1 MGKLARIGVTL
12 LVVAAAVFA
21 GTWIWDHYL
30 YSPWTRDGR
39 IRADVITIAPD
50 VSGWVT
56 RLSVKNNL
64 AVNKGDPLFTIDDTR
79 YQAKFA
85 ESNARLAQE
94 RTGWDLARHQY
105 ERHQRMAD
113 LQSVSEESLEAY
125 RIRAEA
131 AKASYQLAQAEL
143 DTARI
148 DMERTKVL
156 APESGIVNNPTLR
169 RGNYVSRGA
178 PVLSLIKSD
187 SFYVT
192 GYFEET
198 KLQLVRVGQKAR
210 ITLLSGGEKLS
221 GEVVSIAR
229 GIADSNTSS
238 DNQMLP
244 QVEQAFNWVRLAQ
257 RIPVDITLDTLPD
270 DVNISAGMTVSIY
283 LETDMEKELEEE

>member
-21 GTWIWDHYL
+21 GTWVWDHYL

-50 VSGWVT
+50 VSGWVSG
-56 RLSVKNNL
+56 LSVKNNL
-64 AVNKGDPLFTIDDTR
+64 AVSKGDPLFTIDDTR
-79 YQAKFA
+79 YRA
-85 ESNARLAQE
+85 ELTERDARLSQE
-94 RTGWDLARHQY
+94 RTAWDLARHQY
-105 ERHQRMAD
+105 ERRQNMAD
-113 LQSVSEESLEAY
+113 RQSISEESLEAY
-125 RIRAEA
+125 RIRAES
-131 AKASYQLAQAEL
+131 AKASYLLAQAEL
-143 DTARI
+143 NTARI
-148 DMERTKVL
+148 DLERTKVL
-156 APESGIVNNPTLR
+156 APESGIVNNLSLR

-178 PVLSLIKSD
+178 AVLSLIKSD

-198 KLQLVRVGQKAR
+198 KLQLVRIGQKAR

-229 GIADSNTSS
+229 GIADPNTSS

-244 QVEQAFNWVRLAQ
+244 QVQQAFNWVRLAQ
-257 RIPVDITLDTLPD
+257 RIPVDIELDPFPEE
-270 DVNISAGMTVSIY
+270 VNISAGMTVSIY
-283 LETDMEKELEEE
+283 LETDSGKE

>member
-1 MGKLARIGVTL
+1 
-12 LVVAAAVFA
+12 
-21 GTWIWDHYL
+21 
-30 YSPWTRDGR
+30 
-39 IRADVITIAPD
+39 
-50 VSGWVT
+50 
-56 RLSVKNNL
+56 
-64 AVNKGDPLFTIDDTR
+64 
-79 YQAKFA
+79 
-85 ESNARLAQE
+85 
-94 RTGWDLARHQY
+94 
-105 ERHQRMAD
+105 MAD

>member
-1 MGKLARIGVTL
+1 MGRLGRIGLTL
-12 LVVAAAVFA
+12 LVVAAAVVA
-21 GTWIWDHYL
+21 GTWVWDHYL

-56 RLSVKNNL
+56 ELSVKNNRL
-64 AVNKGDPLFTIDDTR
+64 VNKGDPLFTIDDTR
-79 YQAKFA
+79 YRAKFA

-105 ERHQRMAD
+105 ERRQRMAD
-113 LQSVSEESLEAY
+113 LQSISEESLEAY

-148 DMERTKVL
+148 DLERTQVL
-156 APESGIVNNPTLR
+156 APESGIVNNLSLR
-169 RGNYVSRGA
+169 RGNYVARGEA
-178 PVLSLIKSD
+178 VLSLINND

-198 KLQLVRVGQKAR
+198 KLQQVHVGQKAR

-221 GEVVSIAR
+221 GEVVSITR
-229 GIADSNTSS
+229 GIADSNTTS
-238 DNQMLP
+238 DSLMLP
-244 QVEQAFNWVRLAQ
+244 KVQAAFNWVRLAQ
-257 RIPVDITLDTLPD
+257 RIPVDIALDPFPD
-270 DVNISAGMTVSIY
+270 NLNISAGMTVSIY
-283 LETDMEKELEEE
+283 LETDTENTPEEE

>member
-1 MGKLARIGVTL
+1 MGKLGRIGLTL
-12 LVVAAAVFA
+12 LVVAAAVVA
-21 GTWIWDHYL
+21 GSWVWDHYL

-56 RLSVKNNL
+56 GLSVKNNQ
-64 AVNKGDPLFTIDDTR
+64 AVSKGAPLFTIDDTR
-79 YQAKFA
+79 YRAEFA
-85 ESNARLAQE
+85 ESEARLAQE
-94 RTGWDLARHQY
+94 RTAWDLARHQY
-105 ERHQRMAD
+105 ERRQRMSDRQAI
-113 LQSVSEESLEAY
+113 SEESLEAY
-125 RIRAEA
+125 RIRAES

-143 DTARI
+143 NTSRI
-148 DMERTKVL
+148 DLERTKVL
-156 APESGIVNNPTLR
+156 APESGIVNNLTLR
-169 RGNYVSRGA
+169 QGNYVSRGEA
-178 PVLSLIKSD
+178 VLSLIKSD

-198 KLQLVRVGQKAR
+198 KLQLVRIGQEAR
-210 ITLLSGGEKLS
+210 ITLLSGGENLT

-244 QVEQAFNWVRLAQ
+244 QVQQAFNWVRLAQ
-257 RIPVDITLDTLPD
+257 RIPVDIALDPLPE

-283 LETDMEKELEEE
+283 LETDPKK